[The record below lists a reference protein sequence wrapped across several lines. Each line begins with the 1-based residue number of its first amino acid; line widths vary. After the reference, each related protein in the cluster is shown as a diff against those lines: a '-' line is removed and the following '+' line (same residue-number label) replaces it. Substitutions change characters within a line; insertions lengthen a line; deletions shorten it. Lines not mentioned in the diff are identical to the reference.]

1 MATYTDYFSLTKPD
15 LADNA
20 DIAVLNQNT
29 TKIDLIMH
37 QNRQMSAD
45 AYDTTETYDEGD
57 IVIYEN
63 VLYKCKADN
72 VSGNWDSTKWEVT
85 TLAKEIANGGG
96 GGGDASKTELTQ
108 AQYDALVQAGTV
120 DPDMM
125 YFITDGQGG
134 GGGSSEVSYSTTE
147 HKVGTWIDGK
157 DVYER
162 TIDLGSFSVGSW
174 SDHTI
179 ESSTNIDLLIDYDG
193 YMVESNIMYA
203 LPDPSVRIKV
213 DSSQNLIFTGTS
225 SWSISSGHITIR
237 YTKSSS

>member
-1 MATYTDYFSLTKPD
+1 MATYTDYFSLIKPD

-20 DIAVLNQNT
+20 DIAALNQNT

-96 GGGDASKTELTQ
+96 GGDASKTELTQ

-134 GGGSSEVSYSTTE
+134 GGGGSSEASYSTTE
-147 HKVGTWIDGK
+147 HKVGTWIDGR
-157 DVYER
+157 DIYEKTYSITPSSLPVDWTALE
-162 TIDLGSFSVGSW
+162 TIG
-174 SDHTI
+174 
-179 ESSTNIDLLIDYDG
+179 IDTLISYETQYVISNGQVSGCDG
-193 YMVESNIMYA
+193 E
-203 LPDPSVRIKV
+203 VRIAYNPPNEGGKLCYYFTN
-213 DSSQNLIFTGTS
+213 SSIVSFIATV
-225 SWSISSGHITIR
+225 R
-237 YTKSSS
+237 YTKLSS